1 MAIVALAGPASNI
14 IVAFIALLIVNL
26 FGIFPANT
34 ILIAKILYYV
44 QYFFFYIAN
53 INIYLAV
60 FNMIPIPPLDG
71 SRLLTALLPYR
82 YYNLIMRYE
91 RYIYFGLLAL
101 IWFGVLDV
109 PLSFLSNA
117 VMKGVST
124 LAGLPFIFFK

>member
-1 MAIVALAGPASNI
+1 MAIVALAGPVSNI
-14 IVAFIALLIVNL
+14 IVAFISLIIYNSLSLIPTLSLGLLQIV
-26 FGIFPANT
+26 
-34 ILIAKILYYV
+34 
-44 QYFFFYIAN
+44 YFVCAFFYYIAQ

-82 YYNLIMRYE
+82 YYNLIMHYE

-101 IWFGVLDV
+101 IWFGFLDV

-117 VMKGVST
+117 VMSGVST
-124 LAGLPFIFFK
+124 LADLPFIFFK